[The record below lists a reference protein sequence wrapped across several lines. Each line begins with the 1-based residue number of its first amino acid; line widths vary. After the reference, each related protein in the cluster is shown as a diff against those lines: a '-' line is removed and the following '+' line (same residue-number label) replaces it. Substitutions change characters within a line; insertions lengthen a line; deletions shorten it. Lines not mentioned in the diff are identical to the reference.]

1 MYCICSKLDSY
12 GKTVELGFLSEADFL
27 QYMHTKQ
34 LFTTGKNLCT
44 IIVMSLL
51 GVQQTKCIFHFHY
64 RLIIIVVDCNE
75 VATVEVFCT
84 CPFTQVIL
92 KMNRPTYNFTGVIFY
107 WGICTFTQVLDLW
120 ATA

>member
-1 MYCICSKLDSY
+1 MHVSFPLQAKWTVTKLHLYTQSY
-12 GKTVELGFLSEADFL
+12 
-27 QYMHTKQ
+27 
-34 LFTTGKNLCT
+34 
-44 IIVMSLL
+44 
-51 GVQQTKCIFHFHY
+51 
-64 RLIIIVVDCNE
+64 
-75 VATVEVFCT
+75 T